1 MKTTFKHCPQCGKLL
16 LLKHAEGRQLPYCP
30 SCDQIFFEDPKVAAG
45 VLVSEDSR
53 VLLVR
58 RTMSPHIGKWTLPAG
73 FVDAGEDPQIA
84 AIRECREETGLT
96 VRILGLLDVFT
107 GSEHRHGADIVI
119 MYYAALDK
127 GELVPGDDADAAAFF
142 SIDALP
148 DIAFNATKKAL
159 DVWIQSLGSS

>member
-1 MKTTFKHCPQCGKLL
+1 MKTTYKYCPQCGKLL
-16 LLKHAEGRQLPYCP
+16 HLKLVEERQRPHCP
-30 SCDQIFFEDPKVAAG
+30 SCDHIFFEDPKVAAG

-73 FVDAGEDPQIA
+73 FVDAGEDPQVA

-127 GELVPGDDADAAAFF
+127 GELVPGDDADAAGFF
-142 SIDALP
+142 AAHELP
-148 DIAFNATKKAL
+148 EIAFSATRKAL
-159 DVWIQSLGSS
+159 DVWIANFESS

>member
-16 LLKHAEGRQLPYCP
+16 HHQHAGGRQRPYCP
-30 SCDQIFFEDPKVAAG
+30 SCDQLFFEDPKVAAG
-45 VLVSEDSR
+45 VLVLEDSR

-96 VRILGLLDVFT
+96 VRIIGLLDVFT

-119 MYYAALDK
+119 IYYAMLEEGD
-127 GELVPGDDADAAAFF
+127 LTPGDDADEAAFF
-142 SIDALP
+142 SSDALP
-148 DIAFNATKKAL
+148 DIAFNATRKAL
-159 DVWIQSLGSS
+159 DAWIANLESS